1 MAEAKHTHAEI
12 ENASSQVDFEPNNH
26 KAEKADDAS
35 SIRSEALGDDLPPG
49 YFYSFQ
55 FIGTVTG
62 FALSAISAYIFLL
75 MPTSILTTINADI
88 GESNRDRF
96 ASQRTKQHA
105 GPSPYLSWVNIA
117 RTLALS
123 FTYTILGR
131 LSDLFGRRW
140 FFIGGNLVALIG
152 IIVCSVAQ
160 NIDTLVVGSAVYGVG
175 ETVQLSFNVALGEL
189 GEFRSPRN
197 DATTD

>member
-12 ENASSQVDFEPNNH
+12 EHAPSHVELDASIP

-49 YFYSFQ
+49 YFYSLQ

-88 GESNRDRF
+88 G
-96 ASQRTKQHA
+96 
-105 GPSPYLSWVNIA
+105 
-117 RTLALS
+117 
-123 FTYTILGR
+123 
-131 LSDLFGRRW
+131 
-140 FFIGGNLVALIG
+140 
-152 IIVCSVAQ
+152 
-160 NIDTLVVGSAVYGVG
+160 
-175 ETVQLSFNVALGEL
+175 
-189 GEFRSPRN
+189 
-197 DATTD
+197 